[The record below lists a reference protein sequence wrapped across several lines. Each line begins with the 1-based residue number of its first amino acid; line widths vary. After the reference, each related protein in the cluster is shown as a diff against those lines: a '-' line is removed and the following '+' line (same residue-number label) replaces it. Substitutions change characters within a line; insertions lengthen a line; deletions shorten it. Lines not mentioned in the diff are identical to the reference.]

1 MPTIAKDENGNQ
13 LRHDILGGRAQVLM
27 YKDRDYSWH
36 YRQLIKGK
44 RSQRGVRG
52 SSYINR
58 CLDEPD
64 LAKAILKAEDL
75 YLSIQG
81 DTDEQGEPI
90 RRYKVKDLIK
100 EWIFLNEERNRAG
113 SMALSTLRA
122 KVSSLQN
129 AAILFICYEKK
140 ITYVDQIKKDTFES
154 FSRWRKNEGFKLIE
168 NSRGKAIIPKDST
181 IKRDIVHLAEWFK
194 YLNDKEYIDLTPTFE
209 IIKQRKDDLD
219 ANPPILLEPDWG
231 HIHRFLKAW
240 SEIPLKEETK
250 TNNWRRTHYWKCALA
265 L

>member
-1 MPTIAKDENGNQ
+1 MPAIAKDENGNE
-13 LRHDILGGRAQVLM
+13 LRYDILEGRAQVLM
-27 YKDRDYSWH
+27 YEDRDHSWH

-44 RSQRGVRG
+44 RNQRGVRG

-81 DTDEQGEPI
+81 DTHEKGEPI
-90 RRYKVKDLIK
+90 RRHKVKDLIK

-129 AAILFICYEKK
+129 SAILFICEEKK
-140 ITYVDQIKKDTFES
+140 ITYVDQIKNDTFES
-154 FSRWRKNEGFKLIE
+154 FSRWRKNEGFKLIT
-168 NSRGKAIIPKDST
+168 NSRGKPIILKDST
-181 IKRDIVHLAEWFK
+181 IKRDIVQK
-194 YLNDKEYIDLTPTFE
+194 
-209 IIKQRKDDLD
+209 
-219 ANPPILLEPDWG
+219 
-231 HIHRFLKAW
+231 
-240 SEIPLKEETK
+240 
-250 TNNWRRTHYWKCALA
+250 
-265 L
+265 